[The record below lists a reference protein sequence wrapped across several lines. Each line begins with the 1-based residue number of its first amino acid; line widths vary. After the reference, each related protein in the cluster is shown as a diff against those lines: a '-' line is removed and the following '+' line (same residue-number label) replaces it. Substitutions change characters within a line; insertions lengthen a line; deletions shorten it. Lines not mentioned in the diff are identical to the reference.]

1 MPIIAKD
8 YYQIDIQ
15 MFLIF
20 VKISK
25 THLFLTLLLRINVEL
40 PSGLQLVIIR

>member
-1 MPIIAKD
+1 MPVIAKD
-8 YYQIDIQ
+8 YYQIDIK

-20 VKISK
+20 VKNSK
-25 THLFLTLLLRINVEL
+25 INLFLTLLLRINVEL